1 MPSATASPSSSRA
14 RTSHGTVAAIEFA
27 RLEKIERVLAHREK
41 ADAGPA
47 VLHELGG
54 FLDHSGARR
63 ERCREGRDAVAMLA
77 AEQLVHG
84 DAERLALDV
93 VEGDVDRRDGAAK
106 HPAALEILASVHL
119 LPEGAGAHRIPA
131 DEKLTVVLDRADDRA
146 LAIGHARLAPAVEP
160 FVGLDL
166 DDQLVPVADP
176 DRIGVNGGYL
186 HARPSLFFRP
196 PFAGR
201 GFAPPLEG
209 AFSAGG
215 SGSSPVGPIHHSP

>member
-1 MPSATASPSSSRA
+1 
-14 RTSHGTVAAIEFA
+14 
-27 RLEKIERVLAHREK
+27 
-41 ADAGPA
+41 
-47 VLHELGG
+47 
-54 FLDHSGARR
+54 
-63 ERCREGRDAVAMLA
+63 MLT

-84 DAERLALDV
+84 DAERLPLDV
-93 VEGDVDRRDGAAK
+93 MEGDVDRRDGAAK

-131 DEKLTVVLDRADDRA
+131 DEKLTVVLDGAHDGA
-146 LAIGHARLAPAVEP
+146 LAIGHPRLAPTVEP
-160 FVGLDL
+160 FVGFDL

-186 HARPSLFFRP
+186 HARPFLFFRP

-201 GFAPPLEG
+201 GVAPPREG

-215 SGSSPVGPIHHSP
+215 SVSSPVRPIHHLP